1 MNIKFHPHKGYLN
14 TKFTLLYNGESSENF
29 IFCRENDSSVVKSI
43 TVQPHMTESI
53 YFEEPGMYS
62 ICKGKDV
69 IQYFNVE
76 DGYKFGGS
84 VFKNAFVFE
93 KTPWVFVV
101 MKDRTY
107 FHNRETGH
115 EYVEAISPDLM
126 EYVSP
131 SYVLLSNKND
141 NLMTLYSLKEEKPV
155 IVFENLIKKNEN
167 VIVWKETG
175 KESTV
180 ICIANLKDTNR
191 IRRIECDDYMISN
204 RKQCIYCY
212 SGCIIN
218 VVSFFD
224 IWREEKKEVEGQV
237 LTFINEI
244 YFVCRKNSTDFHI
257 VNIEDLS
264 IRTIHI
270 AGTLAKIN
278 GKVFVDVNKRVAD
291 IKNISTN
298 DVPECTL
305 TGVYTS
311 IEIFPSFKRLTYIEK
326 KEEIHILAG
335 IVKKTV
341 RTVICDENGIHI
353 ANIDPFY
360 RIYKYDNLSCLLSK
374 SEFYV
379 VNSSCGNFIEHGRF
393 DKIFQT
399 PCGIYAIKSKDG
411 KSTLVNINWRGY
423 ISEVHDFQSFDIKD
437 YSFSYFEY
445 YGVIKHNTTKVI
457 YKIKGNT
464 CYNVGIFIFD
474 TANGLQLKK
483 GIIVKGGD
491 LIITPF
497 SLYSEEGTYG
507 LEIDNNQAKVYLYN
521 IKKSGDYSVKTGYS
535 KVEILA
541 DLFDGK
547 SYQNV
552 LLSEDGS
559 KILSRN
565 REKSQIID
573 ILTGNTIEFD
583 NDIKIEHING
593 IRPYFKFNN
602 NRQLRLIN
610 PINGVEVDIDSI
622 SQYNFVSPYG
632 TYYADVRLEEYI
644 EYYHLVKNKLIE
656 KEEYDSLMKKCRYKL
671 YDETENK
678 KIELEQ
684 KRIIECYYD
693 YLISKLE
700 IEPRTKEEYINTI
713 IKKTKIR
720 GCDWFLN
727 LLIEKRGVAIIRR
740 KKDNNIA
747 HRISLGEPLWFLN
760 YVAFSH
766 DEKYVAIAGRY
777 PNGIGKGGLLLIYNL
792 EENKVVYQHTNSYAV
807 WTTAFSKRGE
817 LGAYTSTP
825 NTYFG
830 EEPFANKVKIINSYS
845 FLTFSPDGS
854 LIALSKQGYIA
865 WNNGRNMNW
874 GHQPS
879 CIVSIR
885 RADSPNSE
893 IVEFKDLSD
902 SGIEGSNRP
911 RTVSSVSFSNNNK
924 CVMMVGN
931 DGIVVIRNMHLQCY
945 V

>member
-1 MNIKFHPHKGYLN
+1 MNIKFHPYKGYLN
-14 TKFTLLYNGESSENF
+14 TKFALYCNGEKSED
-29 IFCRENDSSVVKSI
+29 IVIYREKDSAVVKKI
-43 TVQPHMTESI
+43 KAQPYKS
-53 YFEEPGMYS
+53 YFINLDEPGTYK
-62 ICKGKDV
+62 ICHGEDV
-69 IQYFNVE
+69 VQYFSVE
-76 DGYKFGGS
+76 DGFKFGGS
-84 VFKNAFVFE
+84 IKKNAFVFE
-93 KTPWVFVV
+93 KTPWAFIV

-107 FHNRETGH
+107 FHNRETGR
-115 EYVEAISPDLM
+115 EYVEAISPDLI

-131 SYVLLSNKND
+131 SFIIFSNKND
-141 NLMTLYSLKEEKPV
+141 NLMTLYSLKEEKPA

-167 VIVWKETG
+167 VIVWKESG
-175 KESTV
+175 IDSTV

-191 IRRIECDDYMISN
+191 IRRIECEDYMISN
-204 RKQCIYCY
+204 RKHCIYCY
-212 SGCIIN
+212 SGSIIN

-224 IWREEKKEVEGQV
+224 IWSEEKKEVEGQV

-244 YFVCRKNSTDFHI
+244 YFVCRKNTTDLNIVHI
-257 VNIEDLS
+257 VDLS
-264 IRTIHI
+264 IRTIYI
-270 AGTLAKIN
+270 SGTLAKIN
-278 GKVFVDVNKRVAD
+278 GKTFVNINKRVAD
-291 IKNISTN
+291 LKHISK
-298 DVPECTL
+298 DEVPECTIS
-305 TGVYTS
+305 GVYTQ
-311 IEIFPSFKRLTYIEK
+311 IEICPSGKNLMYIK
-326 KEEIHILAG
+326 KEEEIQIIGG
-335 IVKKTV
+335 IDKRIV
-341 RTVICDENGIHI
+341 RTVICNEEGDHI
-353 ANIDPFY
+353 ATIDPFY
-360 RIYKYDNLSCLLSK
+360 RMYKYDNLFCLMSK
-374 SEFYV
+374 FEFFV
-379 VNSSCGNFIEHGRF
+379 LNNTCGNFIKHGRF

-399 PCGIYAIKSKDG
+399 PHGIYAIKSKDG

-423 ISEVHDFQSFDIKD
+423 ISEVHDFQSFDIND
-437 YSFSYFEY
+437 YSFSYFED
-445 YGVIKHNTTKVI
+445 YGVIKHNMTKVI

-464 CYNVGIFIFD
+464 GYNVGIFDSD

-507 LEIDNNQAKVYLYN
+507 LEIDNNQTKVYLYYREE
-521 IKKSGDYSVKTGYS
+521 SGDYSVKTSYS
-535 KVEILA
+535 KVEILSE
-541 DLFDGK
+541 LFDGK

-552 LLSEDGS
+552 LLSEDGL

-573 ILTGNTIEFD
+573 ILTGSTIEFD

-632 TYYADVRLEEYI
+632 TYYADVRLEEYV
-644 EYYHLVKNKLIE
+644 EYYHLVENKLIE
-656 KEEYDSLMKKCRYKL
+656 KEEYDSLMKKCRYGL

-693 YLISKLE
+693 YLISKME

-713 IKKTKIR
+713 IKMTKIR

-740 KKDNNIA
+740 KKDNNIS

-777 PNGIGKGGLLLIYNL
+777 PIGKGGLLLVYNL
-792 EENKVVYQHTNSYAV
+792 EENKVVYQHSKSYAV
-807 WTTAFSKRGE
+807 WTVAFSKRGE
-817 LGAYTSTP
+817 LGAYSSTP

-830 EEPFANKVKIINSYS
+830 EDPYFNDNIRTINSYS
-845 FLTFSPDGS
+845 FLTFSPDGA
-854 LIALSKQGYIA
+854 LLALSKQGYVA
-865 WNNGRNMNW
+865 WNNGNNINW

-879 CIVSIR
+879 CLVSIR
-885 RADSPNSE
+885 KSDTPTDE
-893 IVEFKDLSD
+893 IVKFEDLSD
-902 SGIEGSNRP
+902 CGIKGSNRAM
-911 RTVSSVSFSNNNK
+911 TVSSVSFSNNNK

-931 DGIVVIRNMHLQCY
+931 DGIVVIRNLHIECF
-945 V
+945 